1 MPDDKIKT
9 SKALTELYESLDEE
23 RKQSLCDFA
32 DFLYAKADPVVKEV
46 PPPEEIPRPEEETVV
61 GAIKRLK
68 SKYHMVES
76 MSVFSKASSL
86 MTDHMVSGRDV
97 IEVIDEMEALFDDA
111 YNNLLKELEQ
121 DKND

>member
-46 PPPEEIPRPEEETVV
+46 PPPEDLPRPEEETVV

-97 IEVIDEMEALFDDA
+97 TEVIDEMEELFDDA
-111 YNNLLKELEQ
+111 YNNLIKELEQ
-121 DKND
+121 AKND

>member
-1 MPDDKIKT
+1 MTDDKIKT
-9 SKALTELYESLDEE
+9 SKALVELYESLDEE
-23 RKQSLCDFA
+23 RKRSLCDFA

-46 PPPEEIPRPEEETVV
+46 PPPEDIPRPEQETVV

-68 SKYHMVES
+68 SQYHMVES

-97 IEVIDEMEALFDDA
+97 IEVIDEMEELFDDA
-111 YNNLLKELEQ
+111 YNKLLQELEQ
-121 DKND
+121 NKND